1 MAVFDNI
8 YTRTWEKFNDYV
20 ERNGSEVEQ
29 EEYDRLS
36 DSVDEAAEHVPW
48 WQRI

>member
-20 ERNGSEVEQ
+20 